1 MDTMK
6 RLNAVAAGLGLEV
19 KDVSLKDHNNGF
31 RCAIVKDHR
40 GGSTRIGTM
49 CRSLR
54 EARQMLEALAH
65 GRDSRWT

>member
-19 KDVSLKDHNNGF
+19 KNVPREDYDNGF
-31 RCAIVKDHR
+31 RCAIVKNHR

-54 EARQMLEALAH
+54 EAHQMLEAFSH
-65 GRDSRWT
+65 GHDSRWT